1 MKIEKTDA
9 ERIQA
14 SIDLIVERGGI
25 DGAHHKNWV
34 LDQVVRI
41 LAGDRYYQIVADA
54 RYGEDGPGTYSW
66 DEGIAP

>member
-14 SIDLIVERGGI
+14 AIDLIVELGGI

-41 LAGDRYYQIVADA
+41 LAGDSYEQLVADVC
-54 RYGEDGPGTYSW
+54 DGPDGPDTYSW